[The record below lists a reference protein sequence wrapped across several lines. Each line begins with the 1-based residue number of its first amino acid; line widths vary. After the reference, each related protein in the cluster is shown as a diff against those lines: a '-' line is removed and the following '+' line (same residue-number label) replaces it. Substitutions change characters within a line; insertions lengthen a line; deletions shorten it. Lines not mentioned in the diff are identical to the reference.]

1 MRGIEKRNLAKSQN
15 PNPRETPRLK
25 KKKDFNR
32 GLPRAAPPQPK
43 V

>member
-25 KKKDFNR
+25 KKALNR
-32 GLPRAAPPQPK
+32 DYAEGSDKEEL
-43 V
+43 

>member
-25 KKKDFNR
+25 RRRILTADYAEGSDKEE
-32 GLPRAAPPQPK
+32 L
-43 V
+43 